1 MNGLNDM
8 RGVLFVLSMLMLVGC
23 SSSEHDFVELEG
35 VVKLNGQTVPG
46 VSIDFRPLSGTVK
59 SSIAVT
65 DENGAFRALCTMS
78 QAGVLRGE
86 NDVTFSFDRDAD
98 MWYEGTS
105 SASPELAKKLHK
117 HCQENGPIR
126 LDITQADKDYQL
138 EVELPE

>member
-8 RGVLFVLSMLMLVGC
+8 RGVLLILSLLMLLGC
-23 SSSEHDFVELEG
+23 SSSEHDFVEFAG
-35 VVKLNGQTVPG
+35 VVTVNGEKVPG
-46 VSIDFRPLSGTVK
+46 VSMDFRPVSGAVK
-59 SSIAVT
+59 SSMAVT

-86 NDVTFSFDRDAD
+86 NEITFSFDRNAD

-126 LDITQADKDYQL
+126 LDITGADNDYQL